1 MSKEVR
7 QKGRVRYLNRNRI
20 TRSNATMG
28 RISKSWRNVILGN
41 GARRIRNPLSP
52 LPLQSRRGNTRRPGM
67 RTTRCGRRSIAG
79 TGSDT
84 RLWRR
89 TSRLRRPSTT
99 TNDDSRS
106 RRRPNSARSRTSS
119 LGIKLSLQI
128 PGKRCVNTST
138 HVLHSIVLIV
148 RIGRTLRSIS
158 YSLAL
163 RKAIGPAMAP
173 ATTTS
178 IRHLQRT
185 QQDNSRVRKIRYIS
199 FSKNIGNT

>member
-7 QKGRVRYLNRNRI
+7 QKGRIRYLNRNRV
-20 TRSNATMG
+20 TRSNATLG

-79 TGSDT
+79 TSGDT

-99 TNDDSRS
+99 TNNDSRS
-106 RRRPNSARSRTSS
+106 RRRPSRTRSRTSS
-119 LGIKLSLQI
+119 LGIELRLQV
-128 PGKRCVNTST
+128 PGDRGIKAGTN
-138 HVLHSIVLIV
+138 VLHSIILIV
-148 RIGRTLRSIS
+148 RIRRTLRSIS
-158 YSLAL
+158 YSLAF

-173 ATTTS
+173 TATTS
-178 IRHLQRT
+178 IRHLQKE
-185 QQDNSRVRKIRYIS
+185 Q
-199 FSKNIGNT
+199 